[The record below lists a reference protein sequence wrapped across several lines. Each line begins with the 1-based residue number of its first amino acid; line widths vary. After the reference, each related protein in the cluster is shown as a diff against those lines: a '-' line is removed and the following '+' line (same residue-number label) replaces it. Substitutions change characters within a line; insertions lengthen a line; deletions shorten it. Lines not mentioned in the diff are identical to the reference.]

1 MLENS
6 FRLTFFLKSPK
17 KVTSQRLIYLRITVD
32 GIAKETSTKQ
42 KWDVKRWDQQACRAT
57 GNKEDAKSIN
67 FYLDS
72 VTNKIV
78 QFKAELILNSHTITA
93 QRIVDFVLG
102 RDVSRAKLLEEF
114 TLHNDEM
121 RALVSKGE
129 YAIGTHTHFVI
140 AKGHVKDFI
149 EFKYRAPD
157 IEFRDLNYEFIKDYE
172 FFLKTVK
179 HCNNN
184 TALKHITYVRKMVLR
199 AVHKDI
205 LQKDPFASFKGKR
218 TKVVKSPLSLEEL
231 TALENYN
238 FSTHRLSV
246 IRDVFIFQCYT
257 GLAYVDVFN
266 LKHCDIKNGIDGKLW
281 IIKTRQKTDS
291 PFHVPL
297 LPQAIKIMEFYRN
310 DATCLKKGTILPVAS
325 NQKMNEYLKEIAALC
340 GLSCS
345 LNTHK
350 ARRTFGSTVT
360 LANGVPIHVVK
371 EMLGHQSVKQTE
383 EYAITEQIA
392 ISREMDALTNKFNV
406 SLSKPT
412 LESDGIVLELRKE
425 IEDLKHQLMSKNDFD

>member
-42 KWDVKRWDQQACRAT
+42 KWDVKRWDQHSCRAT
-57 GNKEDAKSIN
+57 GNKEDAKAIN
-67 FYLDS
+67 FYLDTL
-72 VTNKIV
+72 TNKIV

-93 QRIVDFVLG
+93 QRIIDYVLG

-114 TLHNDEM
+114 QQHNDELK
-121 RALVSKGE
+121 ALVSTGE
-129 YAIGTHTHFVI
+129 YAIGTHKRFVV
-140 AKGHVKDFI
+140 AKNHVKEFI
-149 EFKYRAPD
+149 EFKYRTED
-157 IEFRDLNYEFIKDYE
+157 IEFRDLKYEFIKDYE
-172 FFLKTVK
+172 FYLKTVK
-179 HCNNN
+179 HCNSN
-184 TALKHITYVRKMVLR
+184 TTLKHITYVRKMVIR
-199 AVHKDI
+199 ALHREI
-205 LQKDPFASFKGKR
+205 IQKDPFASFKGKR
-218 TKVVKSPLSLEEL
+218 TKVLKSPLSLEEL
-231 TALENYN
+231 TAIEGYT
-238 FSTHRLSV
+238 FATRRLSV

-266 LKHCDIKNGIDGKLW
+266 LKHSDIKNGIDGKLW
-281 IIKTRQKTDS
+281 IIKTRQKTAS

-297 LPQAIKIMEFYRN
+297 LPQAIKIMERYRE
-310 DATCLKKGTILPVAS
+310 DPVCQIRGTVLPVAS

-340 GLSCS
+340 GLTCS

-371 EMLGHQSVKQTE
+371 EMLGHSSVKQTE
-383 EYAITEQIA
+383 EYAITEQMA
-392 ISREMDALTNKFNV
+392 IGREMEVLKDRLTDPDERQLLDNN
-406 SLSKPT
+406 
-412 LESDGIVLELRKE
+412 EIIIQLRKE
-425 IEDLKHQLMSKNDFD
+425 IADLKSKLAIQ

>member
-17 KVTSQRLIYLRITVD
+17 RVTSQRLIYLRITVD
-32 GIAKETSTKQ
+32 GISKETSTKQ
-42 KWDVKRWDQQACRAT
+42 KWDPNRWDQQTCRAT
-57 GNKEDAKSIN
+57 GNKEDARAIN

-72 VTNKIV
+72 ITNKIL
-78 QFKAELILNSHTITA
+78 QFKAELIISSNAITT
-93 QRIVDFVLG
+93 QRLLDFIQG
-102 RDVSRAKLLEEF
+102 KDDSRAKLLDEF
-114 TLHNDEM
+114 QQHNDEM
-121 RALVSKGE
+121 KALVATGE
-129 YAIGTHTHFVI
+129 YAIGTHTRFVI
-140 AKGHVKDFI
+140 AKRHVKEFI
-149 EFKYRAPD
+149 DFKYRSSD
-157 IEFRDLNYEFIKDYE
+157 IEFRDLKYDFIKDYE

-184 TALKHITYVRKMVLR
+184 TTLKHITYLRKMVMR

-218 TKVVKSPLSLEEL
+218 NKVIKSPLSLEEL
-231 TALENYN
+231 TAIENYN
-238 FSTHRLSV
+238 FSTRRLRV

-266 LKHCDIKNGIDGKLW
+266 LKHSDIKKGIDGKLW

-297 LPQAIKIMEFYRN
+297 LPQAMRIIELYKN
-310 DATCLKKGTILPVAS
+310 DLICQQRGTILPVAS

-340 GLSCS
+340 GLTCS

-371 EMLGHQSVKQTE
+371 EMLGHSSVKQTE
-383 EYAITEQIA
+383 EYAITEQVSIG
-392 ISREMDALTNKFNV
+392 REMEVLNKK
-406 SLSKPT
+406 LQLPT
-412 LESDGIVLELRKE
+412 DSSITESDKILIELKKE
-425 IEDLKHQLMSKNDFD
+425 MDDLKRLIVGRYA

>member
-32 GIAKETSTKQ
+32 GVAKETSTKQ
-42 KWDVKRWDQQACRAT
+42 KWDIKRWDQQACRAT
-57 GNKEDAKSIN
+57 GNKEDAKAIN
-67 FYLDS
+67 FYLDT
-72 VTNKIV
+72 VANKIV
-78 QFKAELILNSHTITA
+78 QFKAELIIGSHTITA
-93 QRIVDFVLG
+93 QRLLDFIQG
-102 RDVSRAKLLEEF
+102 KDASRAKLLEEF
-114 TLHNDEM
+114 QQHNDEM
-121 RALVSKGE
+121 KALVGTGE
-129 YAIGTHTHFVI
+129 YAIGTHTRFTI
-140 AKGHVKDFI
+140 AKRHVKEFI
-149 EFKYRAPD
+149 EFKYQSND
-157 IEFRDLNYEFIKDYE
+157 IEFRELKYDFIKDYE

-179 HCNNN
+179 LCNNN
-184 TALKHITYVRKMVLR
+184 TTLKHITYVRKMVTR

-218 TKVVKSPLSLEEL
+218 NKVIKSPLSFEEL
-231 TALENYN
+231 TAIENYD
-238 FSTHRLSV
+238 FSTRRLSV

-266 LKHCDIKNGIDGKLW
+266 LKYSDIKKGIDGKLW

-297 LPQAIKIMEFYRN
+297 LPQAMKIIDFYKDDPISQQR
-310 DATCLKKGTILPVAS
+310 GTILPVAS
-325 NQKMNEYLKEIAALC
+325 NQKMNEYLKEIATLC
-340 GLSCS
+340 GLTCS

-371 EMLGHQSVKQTE
+371 EMLGHSSIKQTE
-383 EYAITEQIA
+383 EYAITEQMA
-392 ISREMDALTNKFNV
+392 ISKEMEVLNKKLHESSNRPV
-406 SLSKPT
+406 T
-412 LESDGIVLELRKE
+412 ESDEIVIELRKE
-425 IEDLKHQLMSKNDFD
+425 IKDLRNLIANRN

>member
-42 KWDVKRWDQQACRAT
+42 KWDVRRWDQQAGRAT
-57 GNKEDAKSIN
+57 GNKEDAKAIN

-78 QFKAELILNSHTITA
+78 QFKAELILNSYTITA
-93 QRIVDFVLG
+93 QRIIDFILG
-102 RDVSRAKLLEEF
+102 KDVSRAKLLDEF
-114 TLHNDEM
+114 QRHNDEM
-121 RALVSKGE
+121 RALVDTGQ
-129 YAIGTHTHFVI
+129 YAIGTHTRFVI

-149 EFKYRAPD
+149 EFKYHASD

-172 FFLKTVK
+172 FYLKTVK

-184 TALKHITYVRKMVLR
+184 TTLKHITYVRKMVLR
-199 AVHKDI
+199 AINKDI
-205 LQKDPFASFKGKR
+205 LQKDPFGSFRGKR
-218 TKVVKSPLSLEEL
+218 TKVVKSPLNLEEL
-231 TALENYN
+231 NALENYS
-238 FSTHRLSV
+238 FSTRRLSV

-266 LKHCDIKNGIDGKLW
+266 LKRSDIKNGIDGKLW

-297 LPQAIKIMEFYRN
+297 LPQAIKIIDLYK
-310 DATCLKKGTILPVAS
+310 DDPTCQMRGTILPVAS

-340 GLSCS
+340 GITCN

-371 EMLGHQSVKQTE
+371 EMLGHSSVKQTE
-383 EYAITEQIA
+383 EYAITEQMA
-392 ISREMDALTNKFNV
+392 IGREMD
-406 SLSKPT
+406 
-412 LESDGIVLELRKE
+412 VLEKKFTISDKTARSDESSIVTELRSE
-425 IEDLKHQLMSKNDFD
+425 IESLKLQLAARS

>member
-42 KWDVKRWDQQACRAT
+42 KWDAKRWDQQAGRAT
-57 GNKEDAKSIN
+57 GNKDDAKAIN

-93 QRIVDFVLG
+93 QRIIDFVLG

-114 TLHNDEM
+114 QRHNDEM
-121 RALVSKGE
+121 KSLVATGE
-129 YAIGTHTHFVI
+129 YAIGTLTRFVI
-140 AKGHVKDFI
+140 AKGHVKEFI
-149 EFKYRAPD
+149 EFKYHIND

-184 TALKHITYVRKMVLR
+184 TTLKHITYVRKMVIR

-205 LQKDPFASFKGKR
+205 IQKDPFASFKGKR
-218 TKVVKSPLSLEEL
+218 TKVVKSPLNLEEL
-231 TALENYN
+231 TALENYK
-238 FSTHRLSV
+238 FATRRLSV

-266 LKHCDIKNGIDGKLW
+266 LRHSDIKNGIDGKLW

-297 LPQAIKIMEFYRN
+297 LPQAIKIMEFYKN
-310 DATCLKKGTILPVAS
+310 DSTCLKRGTILPVAS
-325 NQKMNEYLKEIAALC
+325 NQKMNEYLKEIAAIC
-340 GLSCS
+340 GLTCS

-371 EMLGHQSVKQTE
+371 EMLGHSSIKQTE
-383 EYAITEQIA
+383 EYAITEQMS
-392 ISREMDALTNKFNV
+392 ISREMETLNKKLQNSLDKFLTEADRMV
-406 SLSKPT
+406 
-412 LESDGIVLELRKE
+412 IELRRE
-425 IEDLKHQLMSKNDFD
+425 IENLKLQLDTRQN